1 MLVVRIAEALAGGL
15 LVLATWWSVLVTLVV
30 PRGKTTMI
38 TRALFRGMRTP
49 FVLFA
54 SLSRDYGRID
64 AVLAARAP
72 VTLLGLLLGWLL
84 LFLVGFSLLFSAAGA
99 DVAVALRD
107 AGSSLFTLGFATPT
121 TDQLGI
127 TIAAAASGLIVV
139 ALQIGYLP
147 ALYSSYNRRE
157 TLVTVL
163 ASRAGVPSWGPEV
176 LVRHQLVGI
185 IDSLAGLYAQWEN
198 FAADVAESHTNY
210 PVLVYFR
217 SPRPLR
223 SWVIGL
229 LSVMDSAA
237 LYLALAPGR
246 APSEARLCLRM
257 GYRCLRE
264 IAGTLRIP
272 VDDDPKPDDPLQLSR
287 EEFADAV
294 AYIRSSGFPV
304 ERSAAEAWPDFQ
316 GWRVN
321 YERVAIALAELTD
334 APPALWSGGRRLR
347 TPQLPPSRPRDRRPT
362 DKEGNPLPLPGATAR
377 PSGTRMRPGHLPTAP
392 GMLPIDGRPVQTG
405 P

>member
-1 MLVVRIAEALAGGL
+1 MLVLHIAEGLAGGL

-30 PRGKTTMI
+30 PRGKIPMI
-38 TRALFRGMRTP
+38 TRGISRAVRTP
-49 FVLFA
+49 FMVFA
-54 SLSRDYGRID
+54 SLSRDYGRTD
-64 AVLAARAP
+64 AVLAARGA
-72 VTLLGLLLGWLL
+72 VTLLGFLLGWLL
-84 LFLVGFSLLFSAAGA
+84 LFFIGFVLLFAAAGA
-99 DVAVALRD
+99 ESALALRD

-121 TDQLGI
+121 TAQLGV
-127 TIAAAASGLIVV
+127 TLAAAASGLIVV

-185 IDSLAGLYAQWEN
+185 TDSLADLYAQWEI

-223 SWVIGL
+223 SWVVGL
-229 LSVMDSAA
+229 LAVMDSAA

-257 GYRCLRE
+257 GYRSLRE

-272 VDDDPKPDDPLQLSR
+272 VNDDPKPDDPLQLTR
-287 EEFADAV
+287 RDFDDAV
-294 AYIRSSGFPV
+294 AYIESSGFPV
-304 ERSAAEAWPDFQ
+304 ERSAAEAWSHFR

-321 YERVAIALAELTD
+321 YEQAAVALARITD
-334 APPALWSGGRRLR
+334 APPALWSGGRRL
-347 TPQLPPSRPRDRRPT
+347 PVPPIPPSRPRDRRPT
-362 DKEGNPLPLPGATAR
+362 DREGAPPPLPATDGLAAGRAEPTRAR
-377 PSGTRMRPGHLPTAP
+377 ADRDPRPP
-392 GMLPIDGRPVQTG
+392 D
-405 P
+405 